1 MPFRKAEAITRTIRE
16 CCHHLDALDDA
27 LRQDIGITAAMW
39 TVLEIL
45 HERDAQTVPQI
56 ARLRN
61 VTRQHIQ
68 ALADKLLAC
77 GLVSMH
83 ENPND
88 RRSPL
93 LRLTEQG
100 EAVFGR
106 MRARE
111 LGVLTEM
118 GRVLGDCDVDL
129 ALATLDT
136 LRVYLDKRRTEELH
150 RHQSSSVGGV
160 G

>member
-27 LRQDIGITAAMW
+27 LRQDVGITAAMW

-45 HERDAQTVPQI
+45 HERGAHTVPQI
-56 ARLRN
+56 ARSRN
-61 VTRQHIQ
+61 VTRQYIQ
-68 ALADKLLAC
+68 VLADKLVAMELISAQ
-77 GLVSMH
+77 
-83 ENPND
+83 ENPKD

-93 LRLTEQG
+93 LCLTEQG
-100 EAVFGR
+100 DAVFER

-118 GRVLGDCDVDL
+118 SHALGDCDVDL

-136 LRVYLDKRRTEELH
+136 LRDYLGRKRVEQAH
-150 RHQSSSVGGV
+150 RHLPLG
-160 G
+160 